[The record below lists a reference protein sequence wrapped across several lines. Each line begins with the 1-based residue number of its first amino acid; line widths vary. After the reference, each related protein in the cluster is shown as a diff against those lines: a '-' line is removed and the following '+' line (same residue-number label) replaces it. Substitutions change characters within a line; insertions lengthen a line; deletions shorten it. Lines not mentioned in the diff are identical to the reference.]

1 MSVSVFG
8 LLSVHFHYCFTLLE
22 VPAANQVLKALVN
35 TVWDVGTDS
44 GQISKSLCRTCDF
57 PLLVRCLIVSYC
69 DKRMTLVSVDLWV
82 VDQMLNCDPTGIS
95 HNASRLA
102 ILRLTE
108 KL

>member
-1 MSVSVFG
+1 
-8 LLSVHFHYCFTLLE
+8 
-22 VPAANQVLKALVN
+22 
-35 TVWDVGTDS
+35 
-44 GQISKSLCRTCDF
+44 
-57 PLLVRCLIVSYC
+57 
-69 DKRMTLVSVDLWV
+69 MTLVSVDLWV